1 MLFLNLIESKNIHVR
16 GEKWRSWKWYTRKR
30 GKNNIEEKILNIVVK
45 GEAFLKE
52 TLEVKQKNNGHL
64 MIFY

>member
-1 MLFLNLIESKNIHVR
+1 ME
-16 GEKWRSWKWYTRKR
+16 SWKWYTRKR